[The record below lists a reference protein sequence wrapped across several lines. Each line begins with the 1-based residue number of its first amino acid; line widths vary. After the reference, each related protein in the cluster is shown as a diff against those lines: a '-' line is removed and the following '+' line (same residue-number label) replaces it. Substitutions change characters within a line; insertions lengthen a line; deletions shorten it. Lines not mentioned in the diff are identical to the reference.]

1 MQSLNNSQRVL
12 YGLKN
17 LASTIIYYKKFLQE
31 FLLLVYLH
39 VPMRFGLERIAKI
52 PYRCTLVPITPSHH
66 IPSVSRMICAKIK
79 RI

>member
-1 MQSLNNSQRVL
+1 MQSLNNSQTVL

-39 VPMRFGLERIAKI
+39 VPMRFGED
-52 PYRCTLVPITPSHH
+52 C
-66 IPSVSRMICAKIK
+66 
-79 RI
+79 

>member
-39 VPMRFGLERIAKI
+39 VPICVLEKIAKI